1 MAFRYLPPEEVRKS
15 VGQPKIQPSRAEH
28 ATPGASDGL
37 GGPASQEPDALF
49 RPDALFQIDAK
60 KSELSLKNFILN
72 NISDMAAFYPAP
84 DMIPA
89 WANEPLIESSGSCGE
104 ALLKTKCHQFWYQ
117 SHVPCSNCPVLQA
130 FESEKPHEVQMGRP
144 DGGLWN
150 IRALPV
156 FDEKRHL
163 QGVVK
168 ICRDV
173 TAHKKAEQ
181 AVAESEKKFQLLFH
195 STPAGICTY
204 NNKGEILECNQKC
217 AEILGTDIDSL
228 VGLNLLEFLSDHDF
242 LEAIAGS
249 LSGAFTHY
257 EGLYTSISGG
267 RRSYLNVDF
276 APVYASLGR
285 IIGGVA
291 VGEDIIEKVRTE
303 KALRQSEEKYRSLF
317 EGLPVALYQISQDGR
332 VIDANKAC
340 LEILRCTSKEELKA
354 VDVWGRCVDPMD
366 GVELWRR
373 LQAAG
378 SVSDFETRLWCLDGS
393 MVWGNITARL
403 IYDENGRVRFIEG
416 SLKDVTERRVHERCI
431 QESEARFRGLA
442 ERSSDIIVL
451 FDKDYFP
458 LFWSPSAERILG
470 YSREELMAMAPGQ
483 LMTPENFSRL
493 RQYIAGAFTQRRTE
507 NFELAMIRKD
517 GDEAIIEWSAIPV
530 HDGMT
535 VTGTQ
540 FIGRDIS
547 TRKKAEA
554 ALRKSHEEL
563 RNLSKHLESAR
574 EQERLTIAREV
585 HDDLGQSLTAIKFDL
600 AWLRR
605 RMPAE
610 QTRRIGEKLEMTIK
624 MVDSAIQSVKKI
636 SSRLR
641 PEILN
646 DLGLAAAMEW
656 YLEDFERRT
665 DIACDARIDAE
676 VLGRQQADSELCTG
690 IFRIFQEALTN
701 VARHSNATE
710 VFVSLT
716 VSDGCIVFLLNDN
729 GKGIEKEHINTSE
742 SFGLVGIR
750 ERVTAFSGQM
760 HISGIP
766 GKGTT
771 LKVRLPLN
779 YPNG

>member
-1 MAFRYLPPEEVRKS
+1 M
-15 VGQPKIQPSRAEH
+15 
-28 ATPGASDGL
+28 
-37 GGPASQEPDALF
+37 
-49 RPDALFQIDAK
+49 
-60 KSELSLKNFILN
+60 
-72 NISDMAAFYPAP
+72 
-84 DMIPA
+84 
-89 WANEPLIESSGSCGE
+89 
-104 ALLKTKCHQFWYQ
+104 
-117 SHVPCSNCPVLQA
+117 
-130 FESEKPHEVQMGRP
+130 
-144 DGGLWN
+144 
-150 IRALPV
+150 
-156 FDEKRHL
+156 
-163 QGVVK
+163 
-168 ICRDV
+168 
-173 TAHKKAEQ
+173 
-181 AVAESEKKFQLLFH
+181 
-195 STPAGICTY
+195 
-204 NNKGEILECNQKC
+204 
-217 AEILGTDIDSL
+217 
-228 VGLNLLEFLSDHDF
+228 
-242 LEAIAGS
+242 
-249 LSGAFTHY
+249 
-257 EGLYTSISGG
+257 
-267 RRSYLNVDF
+267 
-276 APVYASLGR
+276 
-285 IIGGVA
+285 
-291 VGEDIIEKVRTE
+291 
-303 KALRQSEEKYRSLF
+303 
-317 EGLPVALYQISQDGR
+317 
-332 VIDANKAC
+332 
-340 LEILRCTSKEELKA
+340 
-354 VDVWGRCVDPMD
+354 
-366 GVELWRR
+366 
-373 LQAAG
+373 
-378 SVSDFETRLWCLDGS
+378 
-393 MVWGNITARL
+393 
-403 IYDENGRVRFIEG
+403 
-416 SLKDVTERRVHERCI
+416 
-431 QESEARFRGLA
+431 
-442 ERSSDIIVL
+442 
-451 FDKDYFP
+451 
-458 LFWSPSAERILG
+458 
-470 YSREELMAMAPGQ
+470 
-483 LMTPENFSRL
+483 
-493 RQYIAGAFTQRRTE
+493 
-507 NFELAMIRKD
+507 
-517 GDEAIIEWSAIPV
+517 
-530 HDGMT
+530 
-535 VTGTQ
+535 
-540 FIGRDIS
+540 
-547 TRKKAEA
+547 
-554 ALRKSHEEL
+554 RKSHEEL